1 MMILQKLWACR
12 EKRCI
17 TGFRLEIFRN
27 RRSKRCPNC
36 SVVLSTIFS
45 FESQRV
51 EVDDTNNHSTILDR
65 ECERGII
72 TQIEHKE
79 ISSKVIDRLLRQMD
93 LLFEKSN
100 DFYDGSNLV
109 QMSEE
114 IMRIAKLII

>member
-1 MMILQKLWACR
+1 M
-12 EKRCI
+12 
-17 TGFRLEIFRN
+17 
-27 RRSKRCPNC
+27 
-36 SVVLSTIFS
+36 
-45 FESQRV
+45 
-51 EVDDTNNHSTILDR
+51 NNHSTILDI